1 MGIFWLF
8 GVAHAKQ
15 IFDPPLEAETS
26 AALKRNDLDTDMMVQ
41 L

>member
-8 GVAHAKQ
+8 GVAHEQ

-26 AALKRNDLDTDMMVQ
+26 AALKRNDLDIDMMVQ